1 MKPIAVA
8 VCIALALSA
17 CRGDET
23 VSGYGAADRVWV
35 LESVDGAPFVA
46 RAELEFPEQGKIAG
60 QAPCNRFFADQTAP
74 YPWFK
79 PGPIGATRMACPDL
93 EAEQAFFDALGA
105 MSLSEV
111 AGNTLILSN
120 DAGREMVFKARP

>member
-35 LESVDGAPFVA
+35 LESVDGMPFAA

-60 QAPCNRFFADQTAP
+60 QAPCNRFFADQSAP

-79 PGPIGATRMACPDL
+79 PGPIGATRMACPSWRQNRCFL
-93 EAEQAFFDALGA
+93 
-105 MSLSEV
+105 
-111 AGNTLILSN
+111 THW
-120 DAGREMVFKARP
+120 GR